1 MTENTQKNELET
13 SAQMLPDID
22 IKEIMQLIPHRYP
35 MLLIDKITGIIPEK
49 EAVGIKNVSM
59 NEWFFQGHFPDFPV
73 MPGVLIVEAMAQ
85 TAAAFVVKTFN
96 LNEDGKEKITY
107 FMSIEEA
114 KFRKPV
120 LPGDTLKLKVSVLQ
134 NRGNIW
140 RMKCEA
146 WVGDTL
152 TDEAIIKAM
161 IVEKK

>member
-1 MTENTQKNELET
+1 MIENIQKQE
-13 SAQMLPDID
+13 AQTAVDVLPDID

-49 EAVGIKNVSM
+49 EATGIKNVSM
-59 NEWFFQGHFPDFPV
+59 NEWFFQGHFPEFPV
-73 MPGVLIVEAMAQ
+73 MPGVLIIEAMAQ

-134 NRGNIW
+134 NRANIW

-146 WVGDTL
+146 WVGDVL